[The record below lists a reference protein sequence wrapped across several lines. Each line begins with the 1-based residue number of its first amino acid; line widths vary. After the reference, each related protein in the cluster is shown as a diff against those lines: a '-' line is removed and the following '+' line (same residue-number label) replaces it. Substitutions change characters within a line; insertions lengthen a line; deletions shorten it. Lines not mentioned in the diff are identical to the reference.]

1 MKILIGRHN
10 VTKNNVENHE
20 QIRKVTSKFE
30 HPQFNP
36 RNLDFD
42 FALLKLD
49 EAVEMNDFVEPA
61 CLPTV
66 SQNRYSK
73 IQ

>member
-10 VTKNNVENHE
+10 VTKNNVENHQ
-20 QIRKVTSKFE
+20 QIRNVKSKFE

-36 RNLDFD
+36 SNLDFD

-49 EAVEMNDFVEPA
+49 EAVQINDFVEPA
-61 CLPTV
+61 CLPKV
-66 SQNRYSK
+66 SQKYFF
-73 IQ
+73 